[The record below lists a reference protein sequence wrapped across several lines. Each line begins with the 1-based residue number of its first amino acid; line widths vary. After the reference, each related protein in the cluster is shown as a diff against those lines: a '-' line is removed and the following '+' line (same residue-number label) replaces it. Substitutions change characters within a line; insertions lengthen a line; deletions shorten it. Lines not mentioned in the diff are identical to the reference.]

1 MANKPASDRLL
12 SVRAAL
18 ILLLGVV
25 VGGIAGALAFMAR
38 HSVPESF
45 LSGGAAAGGAIALF
59 DRMIGER

>member
-18 ILLLGVV
+18 ILLLAVV
-25 VGGIAGALAFMAR
+25 VGGVAGALAFVAH
-38 HSVPESF
+38 HSVPEGF
-45 LSGGAAAGGAIALF
+45 LAGGAAAGGALALF